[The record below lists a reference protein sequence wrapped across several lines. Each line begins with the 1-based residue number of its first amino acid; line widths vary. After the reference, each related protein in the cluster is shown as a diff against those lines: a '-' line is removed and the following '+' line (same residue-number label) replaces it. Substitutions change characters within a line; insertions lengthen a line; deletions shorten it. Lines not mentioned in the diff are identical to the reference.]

1 MHTSHPIALSLF
13 ALCATVGLSAR
24 AQSTE
29 ASDPVAAPA
38 APPTVPDTNPVR
50 TSGGTAD
57 VTTPTAAGT
66 DLPATTVSPDADQR
80 PVVVEH
86 TWPNR
91 PLLVTGLVVLGG
103 TYGASV
109 IVGAASNRES
119 DEKLFIPVVGPWL
132 DLKDRDCDAE
142 PCDRETM
149 NKTLL
154 IGSGALQG
162 LGALSVLLSLVIP
175 ESKEKPWYLIG
186 GEKLSVTPQ
195 LGATTTGVTALGRF

>member
-1 MHTSHPIALSLF
+1 MKKNISIAVGTL
-13 ALCATVGLSAR
+13 ALCTSLGSAR
-24 AQSTE
+24 AQSAEST
-29 ASDPVAAPA
+29 DPVSAPA
-38 APPTVPDTNPVR
+38 PPPTTPDTNPVR
-50 TSGGTAD
+50 TEGPGAD
-57 VTTPTAAGT
+57 VTSPTSPGT
-66 DLPATTVSPDADQR
+66 DLPASTVSPDADQR
-80 PVVVEH
+80 AAVVEH

-91 PLLVTGLVVLGG
+91 PLLITGLVVLGG

-132 DLKDRDCDAE
+132 DLKDRDCDAD
-142 PCDRETM
+142 PCDRETL

-162 LGALSVLLSLVIP
+162 IGALSVLLSLVIP

-186 GEKLSVTPQ
+186 DEKLSVVPQ
-195 LGATTTGVTALGRF
+195 VGATTTGLHAFGRF